1 VSISQS
7 MSTKRDQRDPEKL
20 YERIK
25 TVQKNNDCTFV
36 EAAEMVEQMHKA
48 HKNGKV
54 DATH

>member
-1 VSISQS
+1 